1 MTLIFLRYIPESVRW
16 LLAKRK
22 NRKAGKIVKK
32 AAQVN
37 GAVLSDRLLSAF
49 DDDNTNPRK
58 VSGIQAETLR
68 GTGQTCP
75 FIRAPISCQLLKKAF
90 RTHLR
95 DVISK

>member
-32 AAQVN
+32 AARVN

-49 DDDNTNPRK
+49 DDDK
-58 VSGIQAETLR
+58 VRGIQAETLR

-75 FIRAPISCQLLKKAF
+75 FLRAPISCQLLKKALS
-90 RTHLR
+90 THLR
-95 DVISK
+95 DDNSK